1 MQERNR
7 RRTGHLNLPKDAA
20 FAKPS
25 PDRVLPRR
33 IAGRRTAK
41 SILRGDPIPQGDHK
55 DVVSCTAASDAE
67 TALNSSFALR
77 GIRPVTLSHC
87 SASFCTT
94 VRLGILV

>member
-1 MQERNR
+1 MAHSQSQVPIVFYHDELLDVEQ
-7 RRTGHLNLPKDAA
+7 LNLRNLFNRP
-20 FAKPS
+20 
-25 PDRVLPRR
+25 
-33 IAGRRTAK
+33 
-41 SILRGDPIPQGDHK
+41 ILRGDPIPQGDHK
-55 DVVSCTAASDAE
+55 DVVSRTAASDAE